1 MGSSALAPGYEHDA
15 MMSDVGDAAEAFA
28 RVAECEQQSD
38 VLVERVVCV
47 GDDMGGWGCD
57 ARRGHEGEGGVEGRV
72 GADGAEQRAMRAVHE
87 AEGDDWDEDRVGDE
101 NIPLQRAEGG
111 NGPTGGIKK
120 RGQRGRSKES
130 KAERRKPNKY
140 GHKAT

>member
-1 MGSSALAPGYEHDA
+1 MQSVSSREMCLWNVF
-15 MMSDVGDAAEAFA
+15 S
-28 RVAECEQQSD
+28 
-38 VLVERVVCV
+38 VVCV

-72 GADGAEQRAMRAVHE
+72 GADGAEQMATRAVHE
-87 AEGDDWDEDRVGDE
+87 AEGDDGDEDMAGDE
-101 NIPLQRAEGG
+101 NIPLQRAEGD
-111 NGPTGGIKK
+111 NGPIGGIKK